1 MTLCS
6 GAHLVRFVRKL
17 HNKCYDE
24 KERREKK
31 RMERKRG
38 RTIDCQT
45 FVLGHEI
52 LWGQRS
58 DCHSKKIQPILKP
71 LGRGRGN

>member
-17 HNKCYDE
+17 RNKCYDE

-52 LWGQRS
+52 LWGQR
-58 DCHSKKIQPILKP
+58 
-71 LGRGRGN
+71 